1 MGKNMNVR
9 PTSDKVMQGMFNI
22 LGPFIV
28 DADFL
33 DLFAGTGK
41 VSKEALKRG
50 ANKVFLV
57 ENHKSAL
64 RKLRDDLCD
73 INQDEVEII
82 GMDVRRALPRLAR
95 EGYAFDIIFADP
107 PYNKGWLRVLLVN
120 LSASLDKLLRKD
132 GYLVVEH
139 SSREL
144 VPAMSGGLVLESTRR
159 YGETCISFF
168 KKNEVLD

>member
-1 MGKNMNVR
+1 MNVR

-28 DADFL
+28 NADFL

-64 RKLRDDLCD
+64 RKLRGDLYD
-73 INQDEVEII
+73 LNQGEVEII

-95 EGYAFDIIFADP
+95 EGCTFDIIFADP
-107 PYNKGWLRVLLVN
+107 PYNKGWLRVLLGD
-120 LSASLDKLLRKD
+120 LFAFLDKLLRED

-144 VPAMSGGLVLESTRR
+144 VPAMRGSLVYESTRR